1 MQYLLLRLNYKQLLQ
16 FLYDKLTSEFGK
28 GFDVSNLRNMR
39 RFYNTFPIQD
49 ALRPELSWT
58 HYRALMK
65 VEDEAARQFYLEEAA
80 KCGWS
85 SRQLDRQIN
94 SFFYQR
100 ILASKDKDSVASEI
114 DTLDNHLA
122 SKKSIKKIEKEQ
134 MERLHRK
141 AKAGKLM
148 LDE

>member
-1 MQYLLLRLNYKQLLQ
+1 
-16 FLYDKLTSEFGK
+16 
-28 GFDVSNLRNMR
+28 
-39 RFYNTFPIQD
+39 
-49 ALRPELSWT
+49 
-58 HYRALMK
+58 MK